1 MFYSQA
7 IIRGHVRRYLDDILQ
22 IIHSFWGP
30 NQLLRQMLRLCEE
43 LATALHD
50 EFRRH
55 LPDLLPRMIA
65 VLAAA
70 ERSGNFSAVPSVLHA
85 LEAFGSAVDEH
96 LHLMLPALV
105 RLFRPGVA
113 PVPTAIRAQVRVHP

>member
-1 MFYSQA
+1 
-7 IIRGHVRRYLDDILQ
+7 
-22 IIHSFWGP
+22 
-30 NQLLRQMLRLCEE
+30 
-43 LATALHD
+43 
-50 EFRRH
+50 
-55 LPDLLPRMIA
+55 MIA

>member
-1 MFYSQA
+1 
-7 IIRGHVRRYLDDILQ
+7 
-22 IIHSFWGP
+22 
-30 NQLLRQMLRLCEE
+30 
-43 LATALHD
+43 
-50 EFRRH
+50 
-55 LPDLLPRMIA
+55 
-65 VLAAA
+65 
-70 ERSGNFSAVPSVLHA
+70 VLHA